1 MAKEETGIPGA
12 QKAAMRLLS
21 LNGSQLIESIRS
33 EIEKEN
39 GVLRKF
45 LGLVESLRDIV
56 PEEDKRYHAA
66 LESLSQAI
74 GVSKE
79 DIVRAADRQL
89 SELENQRKSF
99 ALSLV
104 ERRAEMKV
112 LLARANHIKSEASR
126 LQEEIH
132 RLEEEEKRILA
143 KVKAEEAA
151 LRTTEENFTA
161 VVEKLEKE
169 IGETRRRITRYLLEG
184 APPPDEPLMHPHMEE
199 FAGTRAVGED
209 PDDFGDT
216 TLRPA
221 AEKTSVNTKTCP
233 NCQNQM
239 DWYDFDKKWKCFVC
253 AHEVD

>member
-12 QKAAMRLLS
+12 QKAAMRLMS
-21 LNGSQLIESIRS
+21 LNGGQLIEGIRS
-33 EIEKEN
+33 ELEKES

-66 LESLSQAI
+66 LESLSQTI

-89 SELENQRKSF
+89 SEFENQKKSF

-112 LLARANHIKSEASR
+112 LLARANHIRSEASR
-126 LQEEIH
+126 LQEEIN
-132 RLEEEEKRILA
+132 RLEEEEKSILA
-143 KVKAEEAA
+143 NVKAEEAA
-151 LRTTEENFTA
+151 LRTTEENFA
-161 VVEKLEKE
+161 VAVEKLEKE
-169 IGETRRRITRYLLEG
+169 IGETRSRIRRYLLEG
-184 APPPDEPLMHPHMEE
+184 APPPDEPLMRLHVEDDAETVVGGEE
-199 FAGTRAVGED
+199 A
-209 PDDFGDT
+209 DDFGDT
-216 TLRPA
+216 TLRPP
-221 AEKTSVNTKTCP
+221 AEKASVNTKTCP
-233 NCQNQM
+233 NCKNQM

-253 AHEVD
+253 AHEAD